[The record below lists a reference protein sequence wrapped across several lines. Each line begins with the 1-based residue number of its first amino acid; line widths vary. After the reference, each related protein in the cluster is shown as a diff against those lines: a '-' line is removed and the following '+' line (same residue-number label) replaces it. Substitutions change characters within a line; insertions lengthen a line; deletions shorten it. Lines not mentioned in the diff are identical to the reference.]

1 MLRKDY
7 RGVRERQESE
17 KVIAVIQGRGNGD
30 LDKWGG
36 GGWAQNDGKCWREQ
50 AEFAEGLTAGKIEKE
65 FRDDWD
71 LGPEQWK
78 DTNLLLTK
86 TGNVA

>member
-30 LDKWGG
+30 IDKWGG
-36 GGWAQNDGKCWREQ
+36 GGWAQNDGKC
-50 AEFAEGLTAGKIEKE
+50 
-65 FRDDWD
+65 
-71 LGPEQWK
+71 
-78 DTNLLLTK
+78 
-86 TGNVA
+86 